1 MRVPIQIQKCF
12 FCSPSNPNK
21 FQILSKSRFNK
32 TKKKL
37 FSAKNVLKQT
47 KIPDFSDVI
56 YARSKK
62 LLKMMWLSRSPKALD
77 YFSPQ
82 KWKVKAC
89 SMWSGYL
96 VFGFNDIR
104 PLLVWQAWMVSPP
117 YKAKEILIACNCT
130 HP

>member
-1 MRVPIQIQKCF
+1 MCQSKYKNVSFVFHQIPI
-12 FCSPSNPNK
+12 S
-21 FQILSKSRFNK
+21 SRFCQRADLIRQ
-32 TKKKL
+32 KKKL
-37 FSAKNVLKQT
+37 FSSKNVLKQT

-89 SMWSGYL
+89 SM
-96 VFGFNDIR
+96 
-104 PLLVWQAWMVSPP
+104 
-117 YKAKEILIACNCT
+117 
-130 HP
+130 